1 MVGVPG
7 RSKGCNTCRKR
18 KKGCD
23 LQRPV
28 CGQCLK
34 AGIECAGYERKRIF
48 VNVTSNNPK
57 PKNTV
62 LALVAPPTIQA
73 PLFSHSA
80 YEEKIL
86 DLFWETYMP
95 DAPAFTPGT
104 PIVRY
109 SHSDWAATVQ
119 DLYRTDAALRQ
130 SLLAIS
136 LGTIGRRDKQVWMI
150 DEGLKFYC
158 QALGELNTALRH
170 PTRWRSDALMV
181 ASRILGL
188 YELLYGADDRE
199 RRGISQAQSWEGH
212 AMGEMAL
219 VVQRTPQSHV
229 DGHAHQLFCSG
240 RVHQTITHIKRRQR
254 CPLSH
259 PIWKTV
265 PWKHHPKSSKDAL
278 VDIFVDIPGI
288 LEDLDELRDCEP
300 GIEKEA
306 KRSRLVNECWR
317 IDRELTRW
325 LDNMGPTEELKD
337 LERRGVDNPTMCDVV
352 ITSIM
357 TLFWTTSILAYSTLR
372 LALGPKPDIELPER
386 TNPRVFCTKIANIVD
401 VFFHPNAGTFGISS
415 APLPIGMALVYL
427 NSTEEGFNSEDK
439 RKLVSFFG
447 MRANNGIGIGKFLI
461 STQSDGIVPRG
472 AVQYPK
478 CDAIKDKAK
487 RWMGAVG

>member
-48 VNVTSNNPK
+48 VNVMSNNPK
-57 PKNTV
+57 PKNTA

-188 YELLYGADDRE
+188 YE
-199 RRGISQAQSWEGH
+199 
-212 AMGEMAL
+212 
-219 VVQRTPQSHV
+219 
-229 DGHAHQLFCSG
+229 
-240 RVHQTITHIKRRQR
+240 
-254 CPLSH
+254 
-259 PIWKTV
+259 
-265 PWKHHPKSSKDAL
+265 SSKDAL

-300 GIEKEA
+300 GTEKEA
-306 KRSRLVNECWR
+306 KRRRLVNECWR

-325 LDNMGPTEELKD
+325 LDKMGPTEELED

-386 TNPRVFCTKIANIVD
+386 TNPRVFCTKIANVVD

-439 RKLVSFFG
+439 RKLVGFFG

>member
-57 PKNTV
+57 PKNTA

-95 DAPAFTPGT
+95 DAPVFTPGT

-199 RRGISQAQSWEGH
+199 RRGISQAQSWE
-212 AMGEMAL
+212 
-219 VVQRTPQSHV
+219 
-229 DGHAHQLFCSG
+229 
-240 RVHQTITHIKRRQR
+240 
-254 CPLSH
+254 
-259 PIWKTV
+259 
-265 PWKHHPKSSKDAL
+265 
-278 VDIFVDIPGI
+278 DIFVDIPGI

-357 TLFWTTSILAYSTLR
+357 TLSWTTSILAYSTLR

>member
-1 MVGVPG
+1 M
-7 RSKGCNTCRKR
+7 
-18 KKGCD
+18 
-23 LQRPV
+23 
-28 CGQCLK
+28 
-34 AGIECAGYERKRIF
+34 
-48 VNVTSNNPK
+48 SNNPK
-57 PKNTV
+57 PKNT
-62 LALVAPPTIQA
+62 ALTLVVPPTIQA
-73 PLFSHSA
+73 PLFSHSV

-136 LGTIGRRDKQVWMI
+136 LGTIGRRDKNVWMI

-199 RRGISQAQSWEGH
+199 RRGISQAQSWE
-212 AMGEMAL
+212 
-219 VVQRTPQSHV
+219 
-229 DGHAHQLFCSG
+229 
-240 RVHQTITHIKRRQR
+240 
-254 CPLSH
+254 
-259 PIWKTV
+259 
-265 PWKHHPKSSKDAL
+265 
-278 VDIFVDIPGI
+278 
-288 LEDLDELRDCEP
+288 
-300 GIEKEA
+300 
-306 KRSRLVNECWR
+306 
-317 IDRELTRW
+317 
-325 LDNMGPTEELKD
+325 EELED

-372 LALGPKPDIELPER
+372 LALGPKPDVELPER

>member
-48 VNVTSNNPK
+48 VNVTPNNPK
-57 PKNTV
+57 PKHT
-62 LALVAPPTIQA
+62 ALVVVVPPTFQA
-73 PLFSHSA
+73 PLLSHSA
-80 YEEKIL
+80 YEEKVL

-95 DAPAFTPGT
+95 DAPTFTPGT

-130 SLLAIS
+130 SLLALS
-136 LGTIGRRDKQVWMI
+136 LGTIGRRDKQAWMI
-150 DEGLKFYC
+150 EEGLKFYC
-158 QALGELNTALRH
+158 QALGELNTGLRH

-188 YELLYGADDRE
+188 YE
-199 RRGISQAQSWEGH
+199 
-212 AMGEMAL
+212 
-219 VVQRTPQSHV
+219 
-229 DGHAHQLFCSG
+229 
-240 RVHQTITHIKRRQR
+240 TITHIKRRQR

-288 LEDLDELRDCEP
+288 LEDLDGLRDCEP
-300 GIEKEA
+300 GVEKEA
-306 KRSRLVNECWR
+306 NRSRLVNECWR
-317 IDRELTRW
+317 IDKELTLW
-325 LDNMGPTEELKD
+325 LDNMGPTEEMED
-337 LERRGVDNPTMCDVV
+337 LERRGVESPTMCDVV

-372 LALGPKPDIELPER
+372 LALGPKSDTELPER
-386 TNPRVFCTKIANIVD
+386 TNPRIYCTKIANIVD
-401 VFFHPNAGTFGISS
+401 IFFHPNAGTFGISS

-427 NSTEEGFNSEDK
+427 NSTDEGFNSEDK

-461 STQSDGIVPRG
+461 SIQSDGIVPRG
-472 AVQYPK
+472 AVEYPK
-478 CDAIKDKAK
+478 CDAIKNKAK
-487 RWMGAVG
+487 RWIGAVG

>member
-57 PKNTV
+57 PKNTA

-199 RRGISQAQSWEGH
+199 RRGISQAQSWE
-212 AMGEMAL
+212 
-219 VVQRTPQSHV
+219 
-229 DGHAHQLFCSG
+229 
-240 RVHQTITHIKRRQR
+240 
-254 CPLSH
+254 
-259 PIWKTV
+259 
-265 PWKHHPKSSKDAL
+265 
-278 VDIFVDIPGI
+278 DIFVDIPGI

-401 VFFHPNAGTFGISS
+401 VFFHPSAGTFGISS

>member
-7 RSKGCNTCRKR
+7 RSKGCNTCPKR

-48 VNVTSNNPK
+48 VNVMSNNPK
-57 PKNTV
+57 PKNTA
-62 LALVAPPTIQA
+62 LAFVAPHTIQA

-158 QALGELNTALRH
+158 QALGELNTALQH

-188 YELLYGADDRE
+188 YE
-199 RRGISQAQSWEGH
+199 
-212 AMGEMAL
+212 
-219 VVQRTPQSHV
+219 
-229 DGHAHQLFCSG
+229 
-240 RVHQTITHIKRRQR
+240 
-254 CPLSH
+254 
-259 PIWKTV
+259 
-265 PWKHHPKSSKDAL
+265 SSKDAL

-288 LEDLDELRDCEP
+288 LEDLDELRDCES

-306 KRSRLVNECWR
+306 KRSRLANECWR

-337 LERRGVDNPTMCDVV
+337 LERRVVDNPTMCDAV

>member
-1 MVGVPG
+1 
-7 RSKGCNTCRKR
+7 
-18 KKGCD
+18 
-23 LQRPV
+23 
-28 CGQCLK
+28 
-34 AGIECAGYERKRIF
+34 
-48 VNVTSNNPK
+48 
-57 PKNTV
+57 
-62 LALVAPPTIQA
+62 
-73 PLFSHSA
+73 
-80 YEEKIL
+80 
-86 DLFWETYMP
+86 MP

-188 YELLYGADDRE
+188 YE
-199 RRGISQAQSWEGH
+199 
-212 AMGEMAL
+212 
-219 VVQRTPQSHV
+219 
-229 DGHAHQLFCSG
+229 
-240 RVHQTITHIKRRQR
+240 
-254 CPLSH
+254 
-259 PIWKTV
+259 
-265 PWKHHPKSSKDAL
+265 SSKDAL

-300 GIEKEA
+300 GIEKKA

>member
-57 PKNTV
+57 PKNTA

-188 YELLYGADDRE
+188 YE
-199 RRGISQAQSWEGH
+199 
-212 AMGEMAL
+212 
-219 VVQRTPQSHV
+219 
-229 DGHAHQLFCSG
+229 
-240 RVHQTITHIKRRQR
+240 TITHIKRRQR

-300 GIEKEA
+300 GTEKEA
-306 KRSRLVNECWR
+306 KRRRLVNECWR

-325 LDNMGPTEELKD
+325 LDKMGPTEELED

>member
-48 VNVTSNNPK
+48 VNVMSNNPK
-57 PKNTV
+57 PKNTA
-62 LALVAPPTIQA
+62 LTLVAPPTIQA
-73 PLFSHSA
+73 PLFSHSV

-136 LGTIGRRDKQVWMI
+136 LGTIGRRDKHVWMI

-188 YELLYGADDRE
+188 YER
-199 RRGISQAQSWEGH
+199 
-212 AMGEMAL
+212 
-219 VVQRTPQSHV
+219 
-229 DGHAHQLFCSG
+229 
-240 RVHQTITHIKRRQR
+240 
-254 CPLSH
+254 
-259 PIWKTV
+259 
-265 PWKHHPKSSKDAL
+265 
-278 VDIFVDIPGI
+278 
-288 LEDLDELRDCEP
+288 
-300 GIEKEA
+300 
-306 KRSRLVNECWR
+306 RLVNECWR

-325 LDNMGPTEELKD
+325 LDKMGPTKELED

-386 TNPRVFCTKIANIVD
+386 TNPRVFCTKIANVVD

-439 RKLVSFFG
+439 RKLVGFFG

>member
-48 VNVTSNNPK
+48 VNVTSKNPK
-57 PKNTV
+57 PKNTA

-136 LGTIGRRDKQVWMI
+136 LGTIGRRDKHAWMI

-170 PTRWRSDALMV
+170 PTRW
-181 ASRILGL
+181 
-188 YELLYGADDRE
+188 
-199 RRGISQAQSWEGH
+199 
-212 AMGEMAL
+212 
-219 VVQRTPQSHV
+219 
-229 DGHAHQLFCSG
+229 
-240 RVHQTITHIKRRQR
+240 
-254 CPLSH
+254 
-259 PIWKTV
+259 
-265 PWKHHPKSSKDAL
+265 
-278 VDIFVDIPGI
+278 
-288 LEDLDELRDCEP
+288 
-300 GIEKEA
+300 
-306 KRSRLVNECWR
+306 
-317 IDRELTRW
+317 
-325 LDNMGPTEELKD
+325 
-337 LERRGVDNPTMCDVV
+337 
-352 ITSIM
+352 
-357 TLFWTTSILAYSTLR
+357 STLR

>member
-57 PKNTV
+57 PKNTA

-158 QALGELNTALRH
+158 QAL
-170 PTRWRSDALMV
+170 
-181 ASRILGL
+181 
-188 YELLYGADDRE
+188 
-199 RRGISQAQSWEGH
+199 
-212 AMGEMAL
+212 
-219 VVQRTPQSHV
+219 
-229 DGHAHQLFCSG
+229 
-240 RVHQTITHIKRRQR
+240 
-254 CPLSH
+254 
-259 PIWKTV
+259 
-265 PWKHHPKSSKDAL
+265 
-278 VDIFVDIPGI
+278 DIFVDIPGI

-401 VFFHPNAGTFGISS
+401 VFFHPSAGTFGISS

>member
-57 PKNTV
+57 PKNTA

-188 YELLYGADDRE
+188 YE
-199 RRGISQAQSWEGH
+199 
-212 AMGEMAL
+212 
-219 VVQRTPQSHV
+219 
-229 DGHAHQLFCSG
+229 
-240 RVHQTITHIKRRQR
+240 
-254 CPLSH
+254 
-259 PIWKTV
+259 
-265 PWKHHPKSSKDAL
+265 SSKDAL

-300 GIEKEA
+300 GIEKKA